1 MEITSVH
8 NPKVKEWC
16 RLHQKKHRDREGLFL
31 IEGMH
36 LVEEAHRAG
45 LIELLFSLKDQP
57 RPPFDLPLCTLSE
70 PVMRKLTDSV
80 SGSGIAALCRMPER
94 TLSAPS
100 RCILLDRI
108 QDPGNMGTILRTA
121 QSIVDS
127 ADCAIG
133 FEAAQMVLDGYVA
146 FQDDYLAHVTQG
158 SCTAN
163 FKSVPCVELCPAH
176 VDVPGYISLVGEE
189 RYDDA
194 IRLIRK
200 DNPFPSVCGL
210 VCEHPCETH
219 CRRTIVDSPLN
230 IRGIK
235 RFAVDHAGEVPAPPR
250 APSSGKTVAIVGGG
264 PSGLTAAY
272 FLSLMGHTVTVFER
286 KPKLGGMLRY
296 GIPSY
301 RLPGSYLDRDID
313 TILSTG
319 VSVRVNCEVGT
330 DVTLEELRRDYDSL
344 YLAIGAS
351 LHKGLGIPGEDAKG
365 VLSAIEMLDITIR
378 SVKPDFTGKHVVV
391 VGGGNVAMDATRTA
405 VRLGA
410 ASVKCVYRR
419 RISDMTALPEEIE
432 GAMAEGCE
440 VLPLKAPVRIE
451 TDDDGAVTA
460 LVVQPQVIGEVRG
473 GRPAPRKADQPEE
486 RIACDVVLMAVG
498 QVVDSK
504 SFAQAGVPTDHNN
517 IVTADDGSVP
527 GLEGVFSGGDCVSGP
542 ATVILAIEAGKV
554 AAASIDEYLGF
565 HTDISANLDIPPAPF
580 RLKHATGR
588 VDLTEREANWRKNDF
603 ELMENCMSEQEMAQE
618 CSRCLRCDH
627 YGHAGFKGGRLIK
640 W

>member
-1 MEITSVH
+1 MSRLRITPWENSQRTVDDLYADMERRISAAPCGNCPVELTSAFLKLCLAQSCGKCV
-8 NPKVKEWC
+8 PC
-16 RLHQKKHRDREGLFL
+16 RIGLDRL
-31 IEGMH
+31 
-36 LVEEAHRAG
+36 
-45 LIELLFSLKDQP
+45 
-57 RPPFDLPLCTLSE
+57 
-70 PVMRKLTDSV
+70 
-80 SGSGIAALCRMPER
+80 AAL
-94 TLSAPS
+94 LDQ
-100 RCILLDRI
+100 LLDG
-108 QDPGNMGTILRTA
+108 QGSQADLDTILRTA

-419 RISDMTALPEEIE
+419 RVSDMTALPEEIE

>member
-1 MEITSVH
+1 MSRLRITPWENSQRTVDDLYADMERRISAAPCGNCPVELTSAFLKLCLAQSCGKCV
-8 NPKVKEWC
+8 PC
-16 RLHQKKHRDREGLFL
+16 RIGLDRL
-31 IEGMH
+31 
-36 LVEEAHRAG
+36 
-45 LIELLFSLKDQP
+45 
-57 RPPFDLPLCTLSE
+57 
-70 PVMRKLTDSV
+70 
-80 SGSGIAALCRMPER
+80 AAL
-94 TLSAPS
+94 LDQ
-100 RCILLDRI
+100 LLDG
-108 QDPGNMGTILRTA
+108 QGSQADLDTILRTA

-301 RLPGSYLDRDID
+301 RLPGSYW
-313 TILSTG
+313 TG
-319 VSVRVNCEVGT
+319 
-330 DVTLEELRRDYDSL
+330 TLTP
-344 YLAIGAS
+344 S
-351 LHKGLGIPGEDAKG
+351 LHRRVGAGKLRVGDRCHLRGSSAGTMTASIWPIASPAQGLGIPERTPRGS
-365 VLSAIEMLDITIR
+365 LRHRMLDITIR

-419 RISDMTALPEEIE
+419 RVSDMTALPEEIE

-451 TDDDGAVTA
+451 TNSDGDVTA

-498 QVVDSK
+498 QVVDSGG
-504 SFAQAGVPTDHNN
+504 FAQAGVPTDHNN

>member
-1 MEITSVH
+1 MSRLRITPWENSQRTVDDLYADMERRISAAPCGNCPVELTSAFLKLCLAQSCGKCV
-8 NPKVKEWC
+8 PC
-16 RLHQKKHRDREGLFL
+16 RIGLDRL
-31 IEGMH
+31 
-36 LVEEAHRAG
+36 
-45 LIELLFSLKDQP
+45 
-57 RPPFDLPLCTLSE
+57 
-70 PVMRKLTDSV
+70 
-80 SGSGIAALCRMPER
+80 AAL
-94 TLSAPS
+94 LDH
-100 RCILLDRI
+100 LLDG
-108 QDPGNMGTILRTA
+108 QGSQADLDTILRTA

-419 RISDMTALPEEIE
+419 RLSDMTALPEEIE

>member
-1 MEITSVH
+1 MSRLRITPWENSQRTVDDLYADMERRISAAPCGNCPVELTSAFLKLCLAQSCGKCV
-8 NPKVKEWC
+8 PC
-16 RLHQKKHRDREGLFL
+16 RIGLDRL
-31 IEGMH
+31 
-36 LVEEAHRAG
+36 
-45 LIELLFSLKDQP
+45 
-57 RPPFDLPLCTLSE
+57 
-70 PVMRKLTDSV
+70 
-80 SGSGIAALCRMPER
+80 AAL
-94 TLSAPS
+94 LDQ
-100 RCILLDRI
+100 LLDG
-108 QDPGNMGTILRTA
+108 QGSQADLDTILRTA

-344 YLAIGAS
+344 HLAIGAS
-351 LHKGLGIPGEDAKG
+351 LHKGLGSPGEDAKG
-365 VLSAIEMLDITIR
+365 VLSALEMLDITIR

>member
-1 MEITSVH
+1 MSRLRITPWENSQRTVDDLYADMERRISAAPCGNCPVELTSAFLKLCLAQSCGKCV
-8 NPKVKEWC
+8 PC
-16 RLHQKKHRDREGLFL
+16 RIG
-31 IEGMH
+31 
-36 LVEEAHRAG
+36 
-45 LIELLFSLKDQP
+45 
-57 RPPFDLPLCTLSE
+57 
-70 PVMRKLTDSV
+70 
-80 SGSGIAALCRMPER
+80 
-94 TLSAPS
+94 
-100 RCILLDRI
+100 LDRLA
-108 QDPGNMGTILRTA
+108 TILRTA

>member
-1 MEITSVH
+1 MSRLRITPWENSQRTVDDLYADMERRISAAPCGNCPVELTSAFLKLCLAQSCGKCV
-8 NPKVKEWC
+8 PC
-16 RLHQKKHRDREGLFL
+16 RIGLDRL
-31 IEGMH
+31 
-36 LVEEAHRAG
+36 
-45 LIELLFSLKDQP
+45 
-57 RPPFDLPLCTLSE
+57 
-70 PVMRKLTDSV
+70 
-80 SGSGIAALCRMPER
+80 AAL
-94 TLSAPS
+94 LDQ
-100 RCILLDRI
+100 LLDG
-108 QDPGNMGTILRTA
+108 QGSQADLDTILRTA

-419 RISDMTALPEEIE
+419 RISDMTALP
-432 GAMAEGCE
+432 
-440 VLPLKAPVRIE
+440 LKAPVRIE

>member
-1 MEITSVH
+1 MSRLRITPWENSQRTVDDLYADMERRISAAPCGNCPVELTSAFLKLCLAQSCGKCV
-8 NPKVKEWC
+8 PC
-16 RLHQKKHRDREGLFL
+16 RIGLDRL
-31 IEGMH
+31 
-36 LVEEAHRAG
+36 
-45 LIELLFSLKDQP
+45 
-57 RPPFDLPLCTLSE
+57 
-70 PVMRKLTDSV
+70 
-80 SGSGIAALCRMPER
+80 AAL
-94 TLSAPS
+94 LDQ
-100 RCILLDRI
+100 LLDG
-108 QDPGNMGTILRTA
+108 QGSQADLDTILRTA

-378 SVKPDFTGKHVVV
+378 PVKPDFTGKHVVV

-580 RLKHATGR
+580 RLKHATCR
-588 VDLTEREANWRKNDF
+588 VDPTEREANWRKNDF

>member
-1 MEITSVH
+1 MSRLRITPWENSQRTVDDLYADMERRISAAPCGNCPVELTSAFLKLCLAQSCGKCV
-8 NPKVKEWC
+8 PC
-16 RLHQKKHRDREGLFL
+16 RIGLDRL
-31 IEGMH
+31 
-36 LVEEAHRAG
+36 
-45 LIELLFSLKDQP
+45 
-57 RPPFDLPLCTLSE
+57 
-70 PVMRKLTDSV
+70 
-80 SGSGIAALCRMPER
+80 AAL
-94 TLSAPS
+94 LDQ
-100 RCILLDRI
+100 LLDG
-108 QDPGNMGTILRTA
+108 QGSQADLDTILRTA
-121 QSIVDS
+121 QSFVDS

-133 FEAAQMVLDGYVA
+133 FEASQMVLDGYVA

-419 RISDMTALPEEIE
+419 RVSDMTALPEEIE

-451 TDDDGAVTA
+451 TNGDGDVTA

>member
-1 MEITSVH
+1 MSRLRITPWENSQRTVDDLYADMERRISAAPCGNCPVELTSAFLKLCLAQSCGKCV
-8 NPKVKEWC
+8 PC
-16 RLHQKKHRDREGLFL
+16 RIGLDR
-31 IEGMH
+31 
-36 LVEEAHRAG
+36 V
-45 LIELLFSLKDQP
+45 
-57 RPPFDLPLCTLSE
+57 
-70 PVMRKLTDSV
+70 
-80 SGSGIAALCRMPER
+80 AAL
-94 TLSAPS
+94 LDQ
-100 RCILLDRI
+100 LLDG
-108 QDPGNMGTILRTA
+108 QGSQADLDTILRTA

-419 RISDMTALPEEIE
+419 RVSDMTALPEEIE

-451 TDDDGAVTA
+451 TNGDGDVTA

>member
-1 MEITSVH
+1 MSRLRITPWENSQRTVDDLYADMERRISAAPCGNCPVELTSAFLKLCLAQSCGKCV
-8 NPKVKEWC
+8 PC
-16 RLHQKKHRDREGLFL
+16 RIGLDRL
-31 IEGMH
+31 
-36 LVEEAHRAG
+36 
-45 LIELLFSLKDQP
+45 
-57 RPPFDLPLCTLSE
+57 
-70 PVMRKLTDSV
+70 
-80 SGSGIAALCRMPER
+80 AAL
-94 TLSAPS
+94 LDQ
-100 RCILLDRI
+100 LLDG
-108 QDPGNMGTILRTA
+108 QGSQADLDTILRTA

-235 RFAVDHAGEVPAPPR
+235 RFAVDHAGEVPTPPR

>member
-1 MEITSVH
+1 MSRLRITPWENSQRTVDDLYADMERRISAAPCGNCPVELTSAFLKLCLAQSCGKCV
-8 NPKVKEWC
+8 PC
-16 RLHQKKHRDREGLFL
+16 RIGLDRL
-31 IEGMH
+31 
-36 LVEEAHRAG
+36 
-45 LIELLFSLKDQP
+45 
-57 RPPFDLPLCTLSE
+57 
-70 PVMRKLTDSV
+70 
-80 SGSGIAALCRMPER
+80 AAL
-94 TLSAPS
+94 LDQ
-100 RCILLDRI
+100 LLDG
-108 QDPGNMGTILRTA
+108 QGSQADLDTILRTA

-527 GLEGVFSGGDCVSGP
+527 GLEGVFSGRDCVSGP

>member
-1 MEITSVH
+1 MSRLRITPWENSQRTVDDLYADMERRISAAPCGNCPVELTSAFLKLCLAQSCGKCV
-8 NPKVKEWC
+8 PC
-16 RLHQKKHRDREGLFL
+16 RIGLDRL
-31 IEGMH
+31 
-36 LVEEAHRAG
+36 
-45 LIELLFSLKDQP
+45 
-57 RPPFDLPLCTLSE
+57 
-70 PVMRKLTDSV
+70 
-80 SGSGIAALCRMPER
+80 AAL
-94 TLSAPS
+94 LDQ
-100 RCILLDRI
+100 LLDG
-108 QDPGNMGTILRTA
+108 QGSQADLDTILRTA

-163 FKSVPCVELCPAH
+163 FRSVPCVELCPAH

>member
-1 MEITSVH
+1 MSRLRITPWENSQRTVDDLYADMERRISAAPCGNCPVELTSAFLKLCLAQSCGTCV
-8 NPKVKEWC
+8 PC
-16 RLHQKKHRDREGLFL
+16 RIGLDRL
-31 IEGMH
+31 
-36 LVEEAHRAG
+36 
-45 LIELLFSLKDQP
+45 
-57 RPPFDLPLCTLSE
+57 
-70 PVMRKLTDSV
+70 
-80 SGSGIAALCRMPER
+80 AAL
-94 TLSAPS
+94 LDQ
-100 RCILLDRI
+100 LLDG
-108 QDPGNMGTILRTA
+108 QGSQADLDTILRTA

-527 GLEGVFSGGDCVSGP
+527 GLEGVFS
-542 ATVILAIEAGKV
+542 
-554 AAASIDEYLGF
+554 AS
-565 HTDISANLDIPPAPF
+565 PAPP
-580 RLKHATGR
+580 R
-588 VDLTEREANWRKNDF
+588 
-603 ELMENCMSEQEMAQE
+603 
-618 CSRCLRCDH
+618 
-627 YGHAGFKGGRLIK
+627 
-640 W
+640 

>member
-1 MEITSVH
+1 MSRLRITPWENSQRTVDDLYADMERRISAAPCGNCPVELTSAFLKLCLAQSCGKCV
-8 NPKVKEWC
+8 PC
-16 RLHQKKHRDREGLFL
+16 RIG
-31 IEGMH
+31 
-36 LVEEAHRAG
+36 
-45 LIELLFSLKDQP
+45 
-57 RPPFDLPLCTLSE
+57 
-70 PVMRKLTDSV
+70 
-80 SGSGIAALCRMPER
+80 
-94 TLSAPS
+94 
-100 RCILLDRI
+100 LDR
-108 QDPGNMGTILRTA
+108 QGSQADLDTILRTA

-527 GLEGVFSGGDCVSGP
+527 GLEGVFPG
-542 ATVILAIEAGKV
+542 AT
-554 AAASIDEYLGF
+554 AS
-565 HTDISANLDIPPAPF
+565 PAPP
-580 RLKHATGR
+580 R
-588 VDLTEREANWRKNDF
+588 
-603 ELMENCMSEQEMAQE
+603 
-618 CSRCLRCDH
+618 
-627 YGHAGFKGGRLIK
+627 
-640 W
+640 

>member
-1 MEITSVH
+1 MSRLRITPWENSQRTVDDLYADMERRISAAPCGNCPVELTSAFLKLCLAQSCGKCV
-8 NPKVKEWC
+8 PC
-16 RLHQKKHRDREGLFL
+16 RIGLDRL
-31 IEGMH
+31 
-36 LVEEAHRAG
+36 
-45 LIELLFSLKDQP
+45 
-57 RPPFDLPLCTLSE
+57 
-70 PVMRKLTDSV
+70 
-80 SGSGIAALCRMPER
+80 AAL
-94 TLSAPS
+94 LDQ
-100 RCILLDRI
+100 LLDG
-108 QDPGNMGTILRTA
+108 QGSQADLDTILRTA

-391 VGGGNVAMDATRTA
+391 VGGVNVAMDATRTA

>member
-1 MEITSVH
+1 MSRLRITPWENSQRTVDDLYADMERRISAAPCGNCPVELTSAFLKLCLAQSCGKCV
-8 NPKVKEWC
+8 PC
-16 RLHQKKHRDREGLFL
+16 RIGLDRL
-31 IEGMH
+31 
-36 LVEEAHRAG
+36 
-45 LIELLFSLKDQP
+45 
-57 RPPFDLPLCTLSE
+57 
-70 PVMRKLTDSV
+70 
-80 SGSGIAALCRMPER
+80 AAL
-94 TLSAPS
+94 LDQ
-100 RCILLDRI
+100 LLDG
-108 QDPGNMGTILRTA
+108 QGSQADLDTILRTA

-158 SCTAN
+158 SCPAT
-163 FKSVPCVELCPAH
+163 FQSVPGVELCPAH

>member
-1 MEITSVH
+1 MSRLRITPWENSQRTVDDLYADMERRISAAPCGNCPVELTSAFLKLCLAQSCGKCV
-8 NPKVKEWC
+8 PC
-16 RLHQKKHRDREGLFL
+16 RIGLDRL
-31 IEGMH
+31 
-36 LVEEAHRAG
+36 
-45 LIELLFSLKDQP
+45 
-57 RPPFDLPLCTLSE
+57 
-70 PVMRKLTDSV
+70 
-80 SGSGIAALCRMPER
+80 AAL
-94 TLSAPS
+94 LDQ
-100 RCILLDRI
+100 LLDG
-108 QDPGNMGTILRTA
+108 QGSQADLDTILRTA

-554 AAASIDEYLGF
+554 AAASIDEDLGF

>member
-1 MEITSVH
+1 MSRLRITPWENSQRTVDDLYADMERRISAAPCGNCPVELTSAFLKLCLAQSCGKCV
-8 NPKVKEWC
+8 PC
-16 RLHQKKHRDREGLFL
+16 RIGLDRL
-31 IEGMH
+31 
-36 LVEEAHRAG
+36 
-45 LIELLFSLKDQP
+45 
-57 RPPFDLPLCTLSE
+57 
-70 PVMRKLTDSV
+70 
-80 SGSGIAALCRMPER
+80 AAL
-94 TLSAPS
+94 LDQ
-100 RCILLDRI
+100 LLDG
-108 QDPGNMGTILRTA
+108 QGSQADLDTILRTA

-410 ASVKCVYRR
+410 ASVKCVYRCR
-419 RISDMTALPEEIE
+419 LSDMTALPEEIE

>member
-1 MEITSVH
+1 MSTLRITPWENSQRTVDDLYADMERRISAAPCGNCPVELTSAFLKLCLAQSCGKCV
-8 NPKVKEWC
+8 PC
-16 RLHQKKHRDREGLFL
+16 RIGLDRL
-31 IEGMH
+31 
-36 LVEEAHRAG
+36 
-45 LIELLFSLKDQP
+45 
-57 RPPFDLPLCTLSE
+57 
-70 PVMRKLTDSV
+70 
-80 SGSGIAALCRMPER
+80 AAL
-94 TLSAPS
+94 LDQ
-100 RCILLDRI
+100 LLDG
-108 QDPGNMGTILRTA
+108 QGSQADLDTILRTA

>member
-1 MEITSVH
+1 
-8 NPKVKEWC
+8 
-16 RLHQKKHRDREGLFL
+16 
-31 IEGMH
+31 
-36 LVEEAHRAG
+36 
-45 LIELLFSLKDQP
+45 
-57 RPPFDLPLCTLSE
+57 
-70 PVMRKLTDSV
+70 
-80 SGSGIAALCRMPER
+80 
-94 TLSAPS
+94 
-100 RCILLDRI
+100 
-108 QDPGNMGTILRTA
+108 
-121 QSIVDS
+121 
-127 ADCAIG
+127 
-133 FEAAQMVLDGYVA
+133 MVLDGYVA

-219 CRRTIVDSPLN
+219 CRRPIVDSPLN

>member
-1 MEITSVH
+1 MSRLRITPWENSQRTVDDLYADMERRISAAPCGNCPVELTSAFLKLCLAQSCGKCV
-8 NPKVKEWC
+8 PC
-16 RLHQKKHRDREGLFL
+16 RIGLDRL
-31 IEGMH
+31 
-36 LVEEAHRAG
+36 
-45 LIELLFSLKDQP
+45 
-57 RPPFDLPLCTLSE
+57 
-70 PVMRKLTDSV
+70 
-80 SGSGIAALCRMPER
+80 AAL
-94 TLSAPS
+94 LDQ
-100 RCILLDRI
+100 LLDG
-108 QDPGNMGTILRTA
+108 QGSQADLDTILRTA

-391 VGGGNVAMDATRTA
+391 VGGGKVAMDATRTA

>member
-1 MEITSVH
+1 MSRLRITPWENSQRTVDDLYADMERRISAAPCGNCPVELTSAFLKLCLAQSCGKCV
-8 NPKVKEWC
+8 PC
-16 RLHQKKHRDREGLFL
+16 RIGLDRL
-31 IEGMH
+31 
-36 LVEEAHRAG
+36 
-45 LIELLFSLKDQP
+45 
-57 RPPFDLPLCTLSE
+57 
-70 PVMRKLTDSV
+70 
-80 SGSGIAALCRMPER
+80 AAL
-94 TLSAPS
+94 LDQ
-100 RCILLDRI
+100 LLDG
-108 QDPGNMGTILRTA
+108 QGSQADLDTILRTA

-330 DVTLEELRRDYDSL
+330 DVTVEELRRDYDSL

>member
-1 MEITSVH
+1 MSRLRITPWENSQRTVDDLYADMERRISAAPCGNCPVELTSAFLKLCLAQSCGKCV
-8 NPKVKEWC
+8 PC
-16 RLHQKKHRDREGLFL
+16 RIGLDRL
-31 IEGMH
+31 
-36 LVEEAHRAG
+36 
-45 LIELLFSLKDQP
+45 
-57 RPPFDLPLCTLSE
+57 
-70 PVMRKLTDSV
+70 
-80 SGSGIAALCRMPER
+80 AAL
-94 TLSAPS
+94 LDQ
-100 RCILLDRI
+100 LLDG
-108 QDPGNMGTILRTA
+108 QGSQADLDTILRTA

-419 RISDMTALPEEIE
+419 RVSDMTALPEEIE

-440 VLPLKAPVRIE
+440 VLPLKAPVQIE
-451 TDDDGAVTA
+451 TNGDGDVTA

>member
-1 MEITSVH
+1 MSRLRITPWENSQRTVDDLYADMERRISAAPCGNCPVELTSAFLKLCLAQSCGKCV
-8 NPKVKEWC
+8 PC
-16 RLHQKKHRDREGLFL
+16 RIGLDRL
-31 IEGMH
+31 
-36 LVEEAHRAG
+36 
-45 LIELLFSLKDQP
+45 
-57 RPPFDLPLCTLSE
+57 
-70 PVMRKLTDSV
+70 
-80 SGSGIAALCRMPER
+80 AAL
-94 TLSAPS
+94 LDQ
-100 RCILLDRI
+100 LLDGHGS
-108 QDPGNMGTILRTA
+108 QADLDTILRTA

>member
-1 MEITSVH
+1 MSRLRITPWENSQRTVDDLYADMERRISAAPCGNCPVELTSAFLKLCLAQSCGKCV
-8 NPKVKEWC
+8 PC
-16 RLHQKKHRDREGLFL
+16 RIGLDRL
-31 IEGMH
+31 
-36 LVEEAHRAG
+36 
-45 LIELLFSLKDQP
+45 
-57 RPPFDLPLCTLSE
+57 
-70 PVMRKLTDSV
+70 
-80 SGSGIAALCRMPER
+80 AAL
-94 TLSAPS
+94 LDQ
-100 RCILLDRI
+100 LLDG
-108 QDPGNMGTILRTA
+108 QGSQADLDTILRTA

-498 QVVDSK
+498 QVVESK